1 MNDDIDALVRDLTDE
16 MSRAYRAYSAAAGLN
31 LSDMM
36 AIGYVR
42 SHGKEATP
50 SAVARHLGMSSGATA
65 IMINRLEAEGYL
77 TRSQHPTDRRVTLLS
92 LGPTTQEERFRPFS
106 RGPQPLHETVLAQY
120 SGEEL
125 DVVKRFLGDILHG
138 LRARTDAL
146 AERGKGKG
154 APTD

>member
-1 MNDDIDALVRDLTDE
+1 MTDDIDALVSDLTDE

-42 SHGKEATP
+42 THPGEATP

-65 IMINRLEAEGYL
+65 IMLNRLEADGYIA
-77 TRSQHPTDRRVTLLS
+77 RGQHPTDRRVTLLT
-92 LGPTTQEERFRPFS
+92 LGPATEEERFRPFS
-106 RGPQPLHETVLAQY
+106 RGPQPLHAVVLGQY

-125 DVVKRFLGDILHG
+125 DAVKRFLGDMLAG
-138 LRARTDAL
+138 LRERTDAL
-146 AERGKGKG
+146 STKGGGK
-154 APTD
+154 D